1 MSEINVSSTFAAIAD
16 VHVARLMAELAG
28 AVAVVISTADGFE
41 VASRARDAAQS
52 SRLSAMAS
60 SIAGIGAVIA
70 EETLTGACR
79 GIFIEADKGQIV
91 MVEIRH
97 PAHVLILTIV
107 TDGEALLGAVTYSAR
122 QTALALAKG

>member
-1 MSEINVSSTFAAIAD
+1 MSDINVSTKFAQVAD
-16 VHVARLMAELAG
+16 AHVERLMTEITG

-41 VASRARDAAQS
+41 VAARARDTSQS

-60 SIAGIGAVIA
+60 SIAAIGAVIG

-79 GIFIEADKGQIV
+79 GIFIEADSGRIV

-97 PAHVLILTIV
+97 PEHVLILTIV
-107 TDGEALLGAVTYSAR
+107 TDEQALLGAVTYSAR
-122 QTALALAKG
+122 QTALELANA

>member
-1 MSEINVSSTFAAIAD
+1 MTEIT
-16 VHVARLMAELAG
+16 G

-41 VASRARDAAQS
+41 VAARARDTSQS

-60 SIAGIGAVIA
+60 SIAAIGAVIG

-79 GIFIEADKGQIV
+79 GIFIEADSGRIV

-97 PAHVLILTIV
+97 PEHVLILTVV
-107 TDGEALLGAVTYSAR
+107 TDEQALLGAVTYSAR
-122 QTALALAKG
+122 QTALELANA

>member
-1 MSEINVSSTFAAIAD
+1 MGEIS
-16 VHVARLMAELAG
+16 G
-28 AVAVVISTADGFE
+28 AVAVVVSTADGFE

-60 SIAGIGAVIA
+60 SIAAIGAVIG
-70 EETLTGACR
+70 EETFSGACR

-107 TDGEALLGAVTYSAR
+107 ADERALLGAVTYSAR
-122 QTALALAKG
+122 QTALALAGA